1 MSYDYCPKLLHIAQI
16 SPLIIL
22 ISHNNTYVCD
32 DHQHH
37 QRLLHAR
44 ATV

>member
-1 MSYDYCPKLLHIAQI
+1 MSYDYCPKLLHIVQI
-16 SPLIIL
+16 APLIVL
-22 ISHNNTYVCD
+22 ISKNNTCIYD